1 MKKIVMFD
9 GDIETQQYFTYR
21 MREEFERLGHEVYT
35 FNLSKTSESLT
46 GLMRF
51 VEKVIRRLS
60 VLIFTGSRRGMFFR
74 TSRTVPGSG
83 MRSTAPAI
91 IL

>member
-9 GDIETQQYFTYR
+9 GEIETQQYFTYR
-21 MREEFERLGHEVYT
+21 MRDEFERLGHEVYT
-35 FNLSKTSESLT
+35 FN
-46 GLMRF
+46 
-51 VEKVIRRLS
+51 
-60 VLIFTGSRRGMFFR
+60 RRGMFFR
-74 TSRTVPGSG
+74 MSRTVPGSG